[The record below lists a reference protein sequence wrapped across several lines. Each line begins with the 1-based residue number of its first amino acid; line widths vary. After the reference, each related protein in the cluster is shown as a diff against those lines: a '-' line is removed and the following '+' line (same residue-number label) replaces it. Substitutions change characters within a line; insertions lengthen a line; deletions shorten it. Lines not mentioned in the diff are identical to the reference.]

1 MQAKEIER
9 LNGVYKKL
17 LRSNGVDMYGK
28 ALKGGNLYYFA
39 FITKIGIPVWRL
51 ESVAWTCSCRG

>member
-17 LRSNGVDMYGK
+17 LNSNGVDMYGECLTK
-28 ALKGGNLYYFA
+28 KTLTSAEVQNYLLLLALLFC
-39 FITKIGIPVWRL
+39 T
-51 ESVAWTCSCRG
+51 